1 MRTWASWTDV
11 TAVVLSLGLFTTAAQ
26 AGTAS
31 TERYYANQ
39 TPYGNPARTAVA
51 APPPGYE
58 LIFVQTVARHG
69 ARSLTNNKGEK
80 RAMAVWKAAS
90 KKGALTS
97 RGKRFDN
104 DLRAFQKAE
113 KRIGYGKLSRV
124 GKAEWRGIGR
134 RTAANYRSY
143 LTAAAAKNEK
153 IAMVS
158 SPIYRT
164 KQSASAMRSSIHS
177 SIPDLKFA
185 KRTVDQ
191 DFLIESA
198 ASRKGNAAIAA
209 VERRSS
215 VRAAARRIL
224 LRLYKPSYV
233 KRLKDPVD
241 KATDIYRLY
250 NTAPGVRDDTSVTF
264 SRYVPRRDAKVMA
277 ELVDARNFYRYGP
290 GVAGERKSFR
300 QADPILDDFFARLD
314 KRIAGGSTAAVF
326 RHAHGEVTMPFAARI
341 KAPGSAKGAKH
352 GAAFSYKRNP
362 WRGKVAG
369 LLAGS
374 IEWAAY
380 RDARGQVLVTMRQN
394 ERPVAFDSRCTPSA
408 AGAQFYSLGELK
420 KCLR

>member
-26 AGTAS
+26 AGTAPA
-31 TERYYANQ
+31 ERYYANQ
-39 TPYGNPARTAVA
+39 TPYGDPARTPVA
-51 APPPGYE
+51 APPTGYE

-69 ARSLTNNKGEK
+69 ARSLTNDKGEK

-113 KRIGYGKLSRV
+113 KRIGYGKLSTV

-134 RTAANYRSY
+134 RTASNYKTY
-143 LTAAAAKNEK
+143 FTAAAARNEQV
-153 IAMVS
+153 AMVS

-164 KQSASAMRSSIHS
+164 KQSATAMRSSLLS
-177 SIPDLKFA
+177 NIPGLRIA

-198 ASRKGNAAIAA
+198 ASRKGKAAIAV

-215 VRAAARRIL
+215 IRAAAKRIL

-233 KRLKDPVD
+233 KGLKDPVD

-250 NTAPGVRDDTSVTF
+250 NTAPGMKGHTAVTF
-264 SRYVPRRDAKVMA
+264 SRYVPRRDARVMA
-277 ELVDARNFYRYGP
+277 ELIDARNFYRYGP

-300 QADPILDDFFARLD
+300 QADPILDDFFDTLD

-341 KAPGSAKGAKH
+341 KAPGSTRGAKA
-352 GAAFSYKRNP
+352 GSAYSYQRNP

-394 ERPVAFDSRCTPSA
+394 ERPVAFDAGCRPSVR
-408 AGAQFYSLGELK
+408 GTLFYTLGELK
-420 KCLR
+420 RCLR